1 MKDRFEEN
9 LALKTRLV
17 EQEKAPAVEIVAKV
31 HQPVAI
37 DTNPADSAGEMS
49 QERAALMLMQEDIER
64 SRHQIEQAHQKWMA
78 ALDVVNE
85 LNG

>member
-9 LALKTRLV
+9 QVLKTGWSSRKKRQSV
-17 EQEKAPAVEIVAKV
+17 AIVDKD

-64 SRHQIEQAHQKWMA
+64 SRHQIEQAHQQWMA